1 MNYLLFAA
9 DANDVVAVAFLV
21 FSILFEIALVLYLV
35 LTRVGKK
42 EVDRLIEGKCPFS
55 GEYLSCETKRDERKI
70 RKTYGSYNP
79 ELVFRKAEDGTVRA
93 RIENTCSYEANEIID
108 GDVEETFGN
117 YDFGYSVSFI
127 HSISK
132 KNRKNPDSA
141 TETIECTVEKYTYTV
156 SDYGKL
162 GALKRIRL
170 KKACRKASFT
180 TRSLS

>member
-21 FSILFEIALVLYLV
+21 FSILFVIALVLYLV

-42 EVDRLIEGKCPFS
+42 EVDRLREGKCPFS
-55 GEYLSCETKRDERKI
+55 GEHLSCETKRDERKI
-70 RKTYGSYNP
+70 RKKRVGYNP
-79 ELVFRKAEDGTVRA
+79 ELVFRMAEDGTVRA
-93 RIENTCSYEANEIID
+93 RVEDTCSHEVNEIID
-108 GDVEETFGN
+108 GDVEEIFTEYN
-117 YDFGYSVSFI
+117 NSYSVTFT
-127 HSISK
+127 HTTNK
-132 KNRKNPDSA
+132 KYRKNPDDVNDK
-141 TETIECTVEKYTYTV
+141 IEYTVEKYTYKV
-156 SDYGKL
+156 NGYGKL